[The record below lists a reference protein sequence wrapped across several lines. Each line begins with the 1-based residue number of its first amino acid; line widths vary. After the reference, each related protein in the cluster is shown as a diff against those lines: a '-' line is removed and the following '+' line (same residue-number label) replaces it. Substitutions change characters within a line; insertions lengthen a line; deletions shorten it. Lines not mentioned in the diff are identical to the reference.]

1 MPWVKFNADTFR
13 GEEES
18 PMSVYMRG
26 SKRNET
32 FTQAVEDMTLHDR
45 EKLLDLCYESA
56 GVPECQSA
64 EEAGKHGV
72 ER

>member
-1 MPWVKFNADTFR
+1 MPWVRFEPGVGKV
-13 GEEES
+13 EES
-18 PMSVYMRG
+18 ELAVFLRG

-45 EKLLDLCYESA
+45 EKLLNLYYESA